1 MANEFVKKE
10 VSKIFAQK
18 GDDEAKKVAM
28 ATAWIVAN
36 YKGVNIKIFDAR
48 ETSSLCDYNIIATA
62 QNVTQAKTMIDELQA
77 NLRENGSQIISVE
90 GLTDG
95 AWMLLDAGD
104 VIVHIFQEIP
114 RQIFDLDELWSAFPQ
129 VEIPQEYY
137 FEHQEMDEQKED
149 KKSDPTDNY
158 F

>member
-10 VSKIFAQK
+10 VNKIFEQK
-18 GDDEAKKVAM
+18 EDNSKNM
-28 ATAWIVAN
+28 ALAAAWIIAN

-48 ETSSLCDYNIIATA
+48 KTSSLCDYNIIATA
-62 QNVTQAKTMIDELQA
+62 QNVTQAKTMVDEIQY
-77 NLRENGSQIISVE
+77 NLKQHGAKVLSLE

-95 AWMLLDAGD
+95 AWMLLDAAD
-104 VIVHIFQEIP
+104 VIVHVFQETP
-114 RQIFDLDELWSAFPQ
+114 REIFDLDELWSAYPQ

-137 FEHQEMDEQKED
+137 FTSAEEP
-149 KKSDPTDNY
+149 KKADPTDNY